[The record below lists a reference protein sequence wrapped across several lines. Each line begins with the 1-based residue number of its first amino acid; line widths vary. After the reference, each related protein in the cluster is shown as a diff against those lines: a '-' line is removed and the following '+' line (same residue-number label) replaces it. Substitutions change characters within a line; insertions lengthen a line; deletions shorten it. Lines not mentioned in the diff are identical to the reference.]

1 MLFNTPEFVIF
12 FLVILFL
19 VMALNRFALLKTRNA
34 LLLVASYGFYA
45 HLNPYCPLLLLY
57 ITLVTYGGASL
68 LKSMNNRLRAARLV
82 ISGIVALSL
91 LPLAFFKYAPLISSS
106 FWLPAG
112 LSFFTF
118 QALSYSIDV
127 YRGKIE
133 PNADFIELALFI
145 AFFPTL
151 LSGPIERARNL
162 LPQLRSVFRINSDNF
177 CSGAETFIW
186 GLFKKVVIADRLAAY
201 LNPIY
206 AAPDSYS
213 GSTLFLAIL
222 LYSIQIYSDF
232 SGYAS
237 MAVGAGRMMGVQLTE
252 NFNYP
257 YFART
262 IRDFWHRWHISL
274 TSWFTEYVYIS
285 LGGNRVSA
293 LRWALNI
300 LAIFIISGV
309 WHGATWGFI
318 IWGALHALLYLV
330 EHALHIKQ
338 GNFVYAVLVFLF
350 VSMAWVFFRVV
361 DVEAASHML
370 IHIIT
375 GEWQIPYMGASMVS
389 FTITMSFLI
398 FFIVSEI
405 FMYKGWVLRQYF
417 LRGVW
422 VLFLLLSVSLFGL
435 GSSQFVYFQ
444 F

>member
-1 MLFNTPEFVIF
+1 MLFNTPEFVVF
-12 FLVILFL
+12 FFVILFL
-19 VMALNRFALLKTRNA
+19 VMALNRYTLLKTRNI

-57 ITLVTYGGASL
+57 ITLVSYGGVSL
-68 LKSMNNRLRAARLV
+68 LKRTNNRLRAARCV
-82 ISGIVALSL
+82 ICGIVASSL

-118 QALSYSIDV
+118 QALSYSIDI

-133 PNADFIELALFI
+133 PHAGFIELALFI
-145 AFFPTL
+145 SFFPTL
-151 LSGPIERARNL
+151 LSGPIERARYL
-162 LPQLRSVFRINSDNF
+162 LPLLRTVFRITPDNF

-206 AAPDSYS
+206 ARPDAYS
-213 GSTLFLAIL
+213 GSTLLLVIL
-222 LYSIQIYSDF
+222 LYSIQIYCDF

-237 MAVGAGRMMGVQLTE
+237 MAVGAGRMMGVKLTE
-252 NFNYP
+252 NFHYP
-257 YFART
+257 YFAHT
-262 IRDFWHRWHISL
+262 IREFWHRWHISL

-285 LGGNRVSA
+285 LGGNRVSV
-293 LRWALNI
+293 LRWVLNI
-300 LAIFIISGV
+300 IAIFIISGI

-330 EHALHIKQ
+330 EHALHIKH
-338 GNFVYAVLVFLF
+338 GNFVYAVFVFLF
-350 VSMAWVFFRVV
+350 VSMAWVFFRVD
-361 DVEAASHML
+361 DVESACRML
-370 IHIIT
+370 AHVIT
-375 GEWQIPYMGASMVS
+375 GEWRIPYTGASMVS
-389 FTITMSFLI
+389 FAITMGYLFL
-398 FFIVSEI
+398 FLVMELT
-405 FMYKGWVLRQYF
+405 MYKGWGLRQYF

-422 VLFLLLSVSLFGL
+422 MLFLLLSVSLFGL